1 MQLGL
6 GRPELV
12 FTTIEGD
19 PIPPDRVSKAWERQ
33 VAALGMPRVRFHALR
48 HTHASMLIAEGID
61 VVQISKRLGH
71 ADVTTTLNTSADLF
85 KKDDGDL
92 IAAIERRVK

>member
-1 MQLGL
+1 
-6 GRPELV
+6 
-12 FTTIEGD
+12 
-19 PIPPDRVSKAWERQ
+19 
-33 VAALGMPRVRFHALR
+33 
-48 HTHASMLIAEGID
+48 MLIAEGID

-71 ADVTTTLNTSADLF
+71 ADVTTTLNTYADLF

>member
-19 PIPPDRVSKAWERQ
+19 SIPPDRVSKAWERQ

-71 ADVTTTLNTSADLF
+71 ADVTTTLNTYADLF